1 MTKGVYDLKN
11 LWRIAQYQ
19 ETERLQRVNLE
30 GPTGCLNKP
39 LVFCCPLTL
48 DFGPLEAYHTWLYWM
63 PISLSGTRVP
73 HYPIFR
79 SFRLGVG
86 FASGPFPRSR
96 W

>member
-39 LVFCCPLTL
+39 LVFCCSLTL

-63 PISLSGTRVP
+63 PISLSGT
-73 HYPIFR
+73 
-79 SFRLGVG
+79 
-86 FASGPFPRSR
+86 
-96 W
+96 

>member
-48 DFGPLEAYHTWLYWM
+48 DFGPLEAYKPFRNMSTPL
-63 PISLSGTRVP
+63 P
-73 HYPIFR
+73 HLPLFSAWRRFCERAFSAI
-79 SFRLGVG
+79 
-86 FASGPFPRSR
+86 
-96 W
+96 